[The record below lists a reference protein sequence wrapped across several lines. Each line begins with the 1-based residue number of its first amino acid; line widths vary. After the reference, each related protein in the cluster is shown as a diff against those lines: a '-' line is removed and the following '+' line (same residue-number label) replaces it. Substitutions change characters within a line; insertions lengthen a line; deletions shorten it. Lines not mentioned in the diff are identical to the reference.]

1 MVKIEWCGIK
11 NIYKRKGDDSTMGP
25 RDYDR
30 TSTNESDGQTFYG
43 YDDGEGTTDW
53 YTKDGCLD
61 SQTPTPSDD
70 DEW

>member
-1 MVKIEWCGIK
+1 
-11 NIYKRKGDDSTMGP
+11 MGP